1 MDDLRASLAGFD
13 PSAPLASAPDPWG
26 SLPMPA
32 MREGPPWAMAESIAA
47 QPELAGRIV
56 DRIIADGSAA
66 RLADALLDAARA
78 AEPVVVTGCGTS
90 EHAAIAIAEILRDAW
105 REAGFR
111 GPEPVGA
118 QAFELALDPTSGGLV
133 IGISHEGGTTATI
146 DALKAAHA
154 GGARTA
160 VITGSAGSPAGE
172 AAEMVVATV
181 ELDRSWCH
189 TIGYVAPIV
198 VAAVVA
204 GIVARSPIPGSALR
218 ASLDAGVEAAH
229 AKAPDGERP
238 DARIATGVASAR
250 HLLVLGSGADRVTA
264 RELTLKVEEAAW
276 IPSAMRDLETFL
288 HGHLPATGA
297 DTALIL
303 VLLERRGLAAR
314 STRARQ
320 ALAAAGATGMRPAA
334 ILSVDAA
341 AAIPEH
347 LTPGGRIVVPDDASL
362 PDSLAAVLGGAT
374 PLQLVTLAIAEARG
388 TNPDAIRRDD
398 PVYLRAAE
406 LGDAPDP

>member
-1 MDDLRASLAGFD
+1 MARCCPRSSPATGCSSTRRWPVGRAAARSSCSASPDPGSSRSSASSRAPATGSGSPTAGCAWATTRHGSSATPRTNRSPRPGTGRPSTRAATGRSPSTPSWRARGSGTGPDRGESAGCRRRAGTPSSGTGQPASASAPTIRHMDDLRASLAGFD

-204 GIVARSPIPGSALR
+204 GIVARSP
-218 ASLDAGVEAAH
+218 
-229 AKAPDGERP
+229 
-238 DARIATGVASAR
+238 
-250 HLLVLGSGADRVTA
+250 
-264 RELTLKVEEAAW
+264 
-276 IPSAMRDLETFL
+276 
-288 HGHLPATGA
+288 
-297 DTALIL
+297 
-303 VLLERRGLAAR
+303 
-314 STRARQ
+314 
-320 ALAAAGATGMRPAA
+320 
-334 ILSVDAA
+334 
-341 AAIPEH
+341 
-347 LTPGGRIVVPDDASL
+347 
-362 PDSLAAVLGGAT
+362 
-374 PLQLVTLAIAEARG
+374 
-388 TNPDAIRRDD
+388 
-398 PVYLRAAE
+398 
-406 LGDAPDP
+406 